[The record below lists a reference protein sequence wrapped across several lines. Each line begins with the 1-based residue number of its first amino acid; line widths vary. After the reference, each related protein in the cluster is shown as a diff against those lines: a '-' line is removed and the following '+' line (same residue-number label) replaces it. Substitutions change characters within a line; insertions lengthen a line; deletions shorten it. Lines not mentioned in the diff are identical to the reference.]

1 MLEVVVAGV
10 LALVLLGLIAWR
22 NRLNTEAVKVDEQG
36 RAVSVQEQRDT
47 KKAESARGNGRNPL
61 HRTGRKQGLV
71 RRRRGRSSAEDQD
84 NDSVELGNEARSRI
98 PGDTRQRS
106 NQGRSAAV
114 TATPRDAQNERRS
127 STTHSDGNGS
137 DEAGDGAD
145 EDEVEAEPGTVS
157 ELDQL
162 LASGQRPSYIG
173 VKKWRRLLE
182 KRQRKLANEAK
193 RQQLEAER
201 ARREEED
208 AAAAAQRSAEAAK
221 DRLLQEE
228 AQRLLAEQQR
238 KDQEEYNAAKSTFV
252 TEAEGS
258 RAEELE
264 RESQTLL
271 QQFVEYITMHKV
283 VALEQLAAHFELRT
297 QDAIDRLAQ
306 LQHMGRITG
315 VTDDRGK
322 FIYITPQELEA
333 VASFI
338 QQRGRVSIDELAENS
353 NKLIALP

>member
-1 MLEVVVAGV
+1 M
-10 LALVLLGLIAWR
+10 
-22 NRLNTEAVKVDEQG
+22 
-36 RAVSVQEQRDT
+36 VSFPFC
-47 KKAESARGNGRNPL
+47 GCL
-61 HRTGRKQGLV
+61 
-71 RRRRGRSSAEDQD
+71 
-84 NDSVELGNEARSRI
+84 
-98 PGDTRQRS
+98 RQ
-106 NQGRSAAV
+106 
-114 TATPRDAQNERRS
+114 
-127 STTHSDGNGS
+127 
-137 DEAGDGAD
+137 
-145 EDEVEAEPGTVS
+145 
-157 ELDQL
+157 
-162 LASGQRPSYIG
+162 
-173 VKKWRRLLE
+173 
-182 KRQRKLANEAK
+182 AK

-322 FIYITPQELEA
+322 FIYITPQ
-333 VASFI
+333 V
-338 QQRGRVSIDELAENS
+338 RVCMYICVCVSLCVSVCMVVCTRFNTITCVRLHVC
-353 NKLIALP
+353 LITQNIFLSLCACVRVCVRVCVRACVRACVRCVCVCVCV